1 MIQELRSFI
10 PRRRTAELP
19 LPRRPVPRLPTAA
32 VFALRM
38 RPQARCRR
46 LSVEITPGQMVVLP
60 VFAGPVRPRRRSG
73 AAPGREPEPPG
84 PAPPGA
90 GPPQP
95 TGVLEEECYTP
106 ARTC

>member
-10 PRRRTAELP
+10 PRRRIAELP

-46 LSVEITPGQMVVLP
+46 LSVEITPGQRVALLA
-60 VFAGPVRPRRRSG
+60 FAGPACPVKRSRAALAASRNRR
-73 AAPGREPEPPG
+73 GR
-84 PAPPGA
+84 APPGA

-95 TGVLEEECYTP
+95 TGSLGEECYTP